1 MKCPVG
7 TCAACLWSQWR
18 RCRDVLRRTAVF
30 RLASPKSRDLQGH
43 LTILIV
49 MSVEERVLRLQK
61 CTLAGDM
68 AEELNARSLFIL
80 ESGMSC
86 GAGRCTTVDSRGW
99 RQRPRLAVSPLEL
112 SILHAQRSHLLNFP
126 CLAD

>member
-1 MKCPVG
+1 M
-7 TCAACLWSQWR
+7 
-18 RCRDVLRRTAVF
+18 LRKTAIF

-43 LTILIV
+43 LTILVV

-61 CTLAGDM
+61 RTLARDR
-68 AEELNARSLFIL
+68 AEELNATRFLFIF

-86 GAGRCTTVDSRGW
+86 GAGQCTTVDSRGW

-112 SILHAQRSHLLNFP
+112 SISHAQRSHLNFP